1 MKHIKKYNDFFQF
14 NEKESFYY
22 FVDYYYNELLTKN
35 EKIILEQY
43 IDSTLS
49 IYLINENF
57 FNKIKN
63 RYDKASKVVKN
74 FPDKAKKSLNKVL
87 DAAKTS
93 MEFVKNIVSQ
103 LNEFIKKLINETPIK
118 IKNKLKSDKKIISE
132 IKKIEKGNKQGLVTD
147 INECKNVI
155 GFYKKQLGNILSKN
169 LTDSF
174 TKTITAD
181 DLPVEEKIQFINESI
196 SMGKNVISSLIH
208 KLETY
213 PPFNLL
219 KNVTQMSEKGA
230 NYIIN
235 GLSYFT
241 EKMGGPS
248 FKLPVIASVIGMAME
263 YNLEGLAKH
272 GFIQIVGLI
281 TIPTISTLMKLIG
294 YIATFIATVVLVDE
308 ICNLGLLSGKHKD
321 GEIDKQRHTE
331 PEYTNVSA
339 PKKPEIKPEEQNQ
352 YSPGNDSSL
361 SPENNISV

>member
-118 IKNKLKSDKKIISE
+118 IKNKLKSDKKL
-132 IKKIEKGNKQGLVTD
+132 EKYLEFYRNNYL
-147 INECKNVI
+147 NE
-155 GFYKKQLGNILSKN
+155 
-169 LTDSF
+169 
-174 TKTITAD
+174 
-181 DLPVEEKIQFINESI
+181 
-196 SMGKNVISSLIH
+196 
-208 KLETY
+208 
-213 PPFNLL
+213 
-219 KNVTQMSEKGA
+219 
-230 NYIIN
+230 
-235 GLSYFT
+235 
-241 EKMGGPS
+241 
-248 FKLPVIASVIGMAME
+248 
-263 YNLEGLAKH
+263 
-272 GFIQIVGLI
+272 
-281 TIPTISTLMKLIG
+281 
-294 YIATFIATVVLVDE
+294 
-308 ICNLGLLSGKHKD
+308 
-321 GEIDKQRHTE
+321 
-331 PEYTNVSA
+331 
-339 PKKPEIKPEEQNQ
+339 
-352 YSPGNDSSL
+352 
-361 SPENNISV
+361 